1 MYTFLA
7 IATGLLVIVLLAIYQ
22 PVFLIFLCLM
32 VVLTN
37 PTLRRGLFSF
47 ASCLDLIGIIFDILS
62 LL

>member
-1 MYTFLA
+1 
-7 IATGLLVIVLLAIYQ
+7 
-22 PVFLIFLCLM
+22 VFLIFLCLM